1 MNEKEGQ
8 IIFNG
13 ISYTVLSKTVFDNI
27 NYFLISNDDR
37 FKIVYQIDDEIFQ
50 MINNENYKLI
60 ANQLYSN
67 IDEIY

>member
-13 ISYTVLSKTVFDNI
+13 ISYTILSKTVFDNV
-27 NYFLISNDDR
+27 NYFLISNVDR

-60 ANQLYSN
+60 ADQLYSN
-67 IDEIY
+67 IDEI

>member
-1 MNEKEGQ
+1 MNEKEEQ

-13 ISYTVLSKTVFDNI
+13 ISYTILSRTIFDNV
-27 NYFLISNDDR
+27 NYFLISNDDK

-60 ANQLYSN
+60 VDQLYSN
-67 IDEIY
+67 IDEA

>member
-13 ISYTVLSKTVFDNI
+13 ISYTILSKTVFDNV
-27 NYFLISNDDR
+27 NYFLISNGDR

-60 ANQLYSN
+60 ADQLYSN
-67 IDEIY
+67 IDEI

>member
-27 NYFLISNDDR
+27 NYFLISNDDK

-60 ANQLYSN
+60 VDQLYSN
-67 IDEIY
+67 IDEV